1 MRSFLNDVYTELWAV
16 REPWDGSLFGINPKT
31 CGILKILL
39 KTFKLSQSQKHHS
52 IEFKNLI
59 NSYLMDIHLKKI

>member
-1 MRSFLNDVYTELWAV
+1 MRFRKV
-16 REPWDGSLFGINPKT
+16 RKLRPLQKTWINPKT